1 MTEQLTFFESYF
13 DAIEDFDD
21 ADRLA
26 LYDGLMRYVFR
37 GEEPEFGGFKAT
49 AWKLIKPNVDKSLKR
64 SRTNRDN
71 AAKATAQATAKAT
84 AKATEKATGKATVSL
99 GKDKEK
105 DKDRDKEKD
114 MDLDSAGARYAADA
128 LEAFNEE
135 SGKDVR
141 QLSGTEFAFLA
152 SMRENGRTVEDIRR
166 VVRTKRR
173 QWEGDPR
180 MARYLRPSTIFKNF
194 EDYVNEQEVSER
206 EPDFSD
212 AVRPGDD
219 AAF

>member
-37 GEEPEFGGFKAT
+37 GEEPEFDGFKAT
-49 AWKLIKPNVDKSLKR
+49 AWKLIRPNVDKSLKR

-71 AAKATAQATAKAT
+71 AAKATGKAT
-84 AKATEKATGKATVSL
+84 AKATEKATVSL

-141 QLSGTEFAFLA
+141 QLSGTEFAFLS

-219 AAF
+219 ASF

>member
-37 GEEPEFGGFKAT
+37 GEEPEFDGFKAT

-71 AAKATAQATAKAT
+71 AAKATGKAT
-84 AKATEKATGKATVSL
+84 AKATEKATVSL

-194 EDYVNEQEVSER
+194 EDYVNESEVTER

-212 AVRPGDD
+212 AVGPGDD

>member
-37 GEEPEFGGFKAT
+37 GEEPAFDGFKAT

-71 AAKATAQATAKAT
+71 ASKATAKAT
-84 AKATEKATGKATVSL
+84 APATAETTVSL

-105 DKDRDKEKD
+105 DRDKEKD
-114 MDLDSAGARYAADA
+114 KDLDSAGARYAADA

-141 QLSGTEFAFLA
+141 QLSGSEFSYLA
-152 SMRENGRTVEDIRR
+152 SMRENGRTVEDVRR
-166 VVRTKRR
+166 VVRAKRR
-173 QWEGDPR
+173 QWERDPR

-194 EDYVNEQEVSER
+194 EDYVNEQEVTER

>member
-21 ADRLA
+21 EDRLA
-26 LYDGLMRYVFR
+26 LYDGIMRYVFR
-37 GEEPEFGGFKAT
+37 DEEPSFDGFKAT
-49 AWKLIKPNVDKSLKR
+49 AWKLIRPNVDKSLKR
-64 SRTNRDN
+64 SRTNRSN
-71 AAKATAQATAKAT
+71 ASKATEKATAQATAQ
-84 AKATEKATGKATVSL
+84 ATEKATVSL

-114 MDLDSAGARYAADA
+114 MDLDSARYAADA
-128 LEAFNEE
+128 LKAFNEE

-141 QLSGTEFAFLA
+141 QLSGVEFGYLA

-194 EDYVNEQEVSER
+194 EDYVNEQEVTER

>member
-71 AAKATAQATAKAT
+71 AAKATGKATGKAT
-84 AKATEKATGKATVSL
+84 ARATEKATVSL

-194 EDYVNEQEVSER
+194 EDYVNEQEVTER
-206 EPDFSD
+206 ESDFSD